1 MTAPETSRITRTA
14 RTLHG
19 DTLALVR
26 DLVHDDGGG
35 MEGVR
40 YPFQVWWELQV
51 ALYALLRRRLLRE
64 PDGRELAQELFD
76 TMSRDWDE
84 SLRRRGSG
92 DTKTIRLMRRLGR
105 GFYGRLAA
113 YGDNNGAAN
122 GDIDD
127 AGNGDNNS
135 DNDGD
140 GLRESLLKN
149 LVAAGLNESRAR
161 EMTDTLRTADLTLGN
176 VSRDDLLNGCLA
188 AVGQTEGQKHG
199 QADGQTKAA
208 SP

>member
-1 MTAPETSRITRTA
+1 MTAPETSQITRTA

-19 DTLALVR
+19 DILALVR
-26 DLVHDDGGG
+26 DLVHDDGGDG
-35 MEGVR
+35 GDMEGVR

-113 YGDNNGAAN
+113 YGDSDG
-122 GDIDD
+122 

-140 GLRESLLKN
+140 GLRESLFKN
-149 LVAAGLNESRAR
+149 LVAAGLSESRAR
-161 EMTDTLRTADLTLGN
+161 EMTDTLQTASLTLGN

-188 AVGQTEGQKHG
+188 AVGQTGGQTEGQKHG